1 MAGARAATHGAPPRL
16 DYDVARM
23 HVRRS
28 LAALVLTVMAA
39 GPATAQNAPDQA
51 PPAGPTEPA
60 QPSPRFER
68 DPFVYLIHNTL
79 HDLKAFASLDT
90 ALTLGVG
97 GGLSAASHPADDW
110 VTDRATSPTTRF
122 FDIGGNSGSGYIH
135 IGGAVATYAA
145 GRLAGSPR
153 TAHIG
158 SDLIRAQVLTGIVTH
173 GLKAAVRR
181 QRPGRTDGSSFSFPS
196 GHTSSAWATT
206 TVLWRHFGW
215 KAGVPAAAVGAWVAS
230 GRVQQ
235 REHFFSDVIF
245 GAAVGM
251 AGGRTVTIGHGARAV
266 TLRPSPVPGGMAV
279 LFTPA
284 RR

>member
-1 MAGARAATHGAPPRL
+1 MLARRGLTAL
-16 DYDVARM
+16 LLMV
-23 HVRRS
+23 V
-28 LAALVLTVMAA
+28 AALPAA
-39 GPATAQNAPDQA
+39 AQNTPADPATPGGATRTAAQASPSF
-51 PPAGPTEPA
+51 EP
-60 QPSPRFER
+60 
-68 DPFVYLIHNTL
+68 DPFVHLIQNTL

-90 ALTLGVG
+90 AITLGIG
-97 GGLSAASHPADDW
+97 GGLAAASHPADDW
-110 VTDRATSPTTRF
+110 VTDHASTDTARF
-122 FDIGGNSGSGYIH
+122 FEVGGNAGSGYIH

-158 SDLIRAQVLTGIVTH
+158 TDLIRAQVLSGIVTH

-181 QRPGRTDGSSFSFPS
+181 HRPGRTDGSFAFPS
-196 GHTSSAWATT
+196 GHTSAAWATT
-206 TVLWRHFGW
+206 GVLWRHFGW
-215 KAGVPAAAVGAWVAS
+215 KAGVPAAAVGAWVAG

-235 REHFFSDVIF
+235 RQHFFSDVLF
-245 GAAVGM
+245 GAAVGL

-266 TLRPSPVPGGMAV
+266 SLRPSPVPGGMAL